1 MGPKLITVI
10 GSLNTDLITRTS
22 RVPLSGETLT
32 AESFSTGSGGKGANQ
47 ATACARLSRCR
58 RSPSDG
64 MVIVQMVGAV
74 GADIFGCDLVADLE
88 QNGVDTSHVK
98 IAKGEKTGVAVIVV
112 EEATGENR
120 IMITPGANHSLRPDQ
135 FDDLP
140 TPLPA
145 MIVLQL
151 EIPLD
156 TVIRITH
163 TAKLQKVP
171 VLLNPAP
178 AVPLPKDAYQ
188 GLAHLIVN
196 ETEAGIL
203 AKGKMPEGSVKG
215 NLSAACDI
223 FHQLGVANVI
233 ITLGGEGV
241 FYSCSERRERV
252 PSLPV
257 KKTIDTTAA
266 GDTFVGAYAV
276 CIIRGQSIPESVRWA
291 NIAAAKTVEKEG
303 AQDAIPWLDDM
314 PAA

>member
-47 ATACARLSRCR
+47 AAACARLSRCR
-58 RSPSDG
+58 RSPSDS
-64 MVIVQMVGAV
+64 MVTVQMVGAV
-74 GADIFGCDLVADLE
+74 GADTFGRDLVADLE
-88 QNGVDTSHVK
+88 QNGVNISRVNM
-98 IAKGEKTGVAVIVV
+98 IEGGKTGVAVIVV

-120 IMITPGANHSLRPDQ
+120 IMITPGANYSLRPDQ
-135 FDDLP
+135 FGHLP

-145 MIVLQL
+145 IIVLQL

-156 TVIRITH
+156 TVIRIIH
-163 TAKLQKVP
+163 IAKLQKVP

-178 AVPLPKDAYQ
+178 AVPLPKDVYQ
-188 GLAHLIVN
+188 GLAHLVVN
-196 ETEAGIL
+196 ETEVEIL
-203 AKGKMPEGSVKG
+203 AKSQLPEGSVKD
-215 NLSAACDI
+215 NLLAACDI
-223 FHQLGVANVI
+223 FHHLGVANVI

-241 FYSCSERRERV
+241 FYSSSERRERV
-252 PSLPV
+252 PSSPV
-257 KKTIDTTAA
+257 KKIADTIAA

-276 CIIRGQSIPESVRWA
+276 CIVKGQSIPEAVHWA

>member
-1 MGPKLITVI
+1 MAPKLITVI

-32 AESFSTGSGGKGANQ
+32 AKSFSTGSGGKGANQ
-47 ATACARLSRCR
+47 AVACARLSRCKQ
-58 RSPSDG
+58 SPSDG
-64 MVIVQMVGAV
+64 MVNVQMVGAI
-74 GADIFGCDLVADLE
+74 GYDIFGRDLIASLE
-88 QNGVDTSHVK
+88 QNGVDTSRVK
-98 IAKGEKTGVAVIVV
+98 ITENERTGVAVIVV

-120 IMITPGANHSLRPDQ
+120 IMITPGANYSIRPDQ
-135 FDDLP
+135 FDGLP

-156 TVIRITH
+156 TVIRIIG
-163 TAKLQKVP
+163 TAKLHKVP

-178 AVPLPKDAYQ
+178 AVPLPNNTYQ
-188 GLAHLIVN
+188 GLDHLIVN
-196 ETEAGIL
+196 ETEAEIL
-203 AKGKMPEGSVKG
+203 VKGQMPEGSVKD

-223 FHQLGVANVI
+223 FHQLGVSNVI

-241 FYSCSERRERV
+241 FYSDPEKRERV
-252 PSLPV
+252 HSSPIKEV
-257 KKTIDTTAA
+257 IDTTAA

-276 CIIRGQSIPESVRWA
+276 CIVKGQSICEAVHWA

-314 PAA
+314 PTT